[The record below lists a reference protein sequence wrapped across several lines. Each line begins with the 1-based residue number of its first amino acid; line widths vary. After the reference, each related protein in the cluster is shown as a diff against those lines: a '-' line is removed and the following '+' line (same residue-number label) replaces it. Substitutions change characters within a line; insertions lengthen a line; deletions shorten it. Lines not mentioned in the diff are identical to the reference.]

1 MLSIFDMIFVM
12 LQERYPCGSE
22 LTSWG
27 AASTEAGPMARA
39 KHRAAE
45 KVKDLGDIFDIFK
58 YEA

>member
-1 MLSIFDMIFVM
+1 M

>member
-1 MLSIFDMIFVM
+1 MWFGTYQL
-12 LQERYPCGSE
+12 
-22 LTSWG
+22 G

>member
-1 MLSIFDMIFVM
+1 MIFVM

-27 AASTEAGPMARA
+27 AASTEAGP